1 MAKKRKRVPPAREAA
16 LSFWACVLHRLDDPS
31 TDPGCEP
38 LPSRFTCAG
47 SYYSSLATLVL
58 AESRALA
65 RASRHRLT
73 SPSEARLTSLSQ
85 IGPGKVAKQRGVSE
99 HLLCFKAHVLP
110 GTDWPT
116 MRTAW
121 AVELRSPKEKKGA
134 LFFVERAS
142 AFSGYGQEVSIN
154 LCGYALPTWRWLQQ
168 TSLHDQP
175 ILLLRPLDDLVPSL
189 RMWTACVLAPKP
201 PFLHQLVG
209 ARGATHQI
217 FTDSDAES
225 ETQQADAG
233 TQAQP
238 EGKVSMSDSEDS
250 SQPSQQMPV
259 EGLNFLQKEA
269 ISKILSSDGL
279 QRRCH
284 LLQGPPG
291 TGKTRA
297 VVALLQQL
305 ARRHKLGKEGRILVS
320 APSNGAVQVALE
332 SFSKTEEG
340 RRCPL
345 CLVGVEDRV
354 PPDGPLRAAFIHTR
368 VQHALALVK
377 QSSADPRAL
386 QEAAEALRTLERSVP
401 AAYLRLKLP
410 RNLSTK
416 HLQKCLETWEEA
428 SLGQGSCSE
437 ADDASDAETSESE
450 SSERKAHSARRPVRG
465 TLVER
470 LTELARRER
479 FGEAP
484 QFETEQLK
492 AAAAVFCTL
501 SCAGRPGLQM
511 SLRDGIETV
520 LVDEVPL
527 CLQPKQLVLV
537 GDPMQLS
544 ATVCHSD
551 MAKSAHFCRS
561 MMERLMGLGQEHI
574 MLQEQY
580 RMHPEISRFPSARF
594 YGGRLVDVLA
604 GGSQDSKHHALP
616 PYAVVDVAGTE
627 EVYHK
632 ESRII
637 NRREDGRVARRCP
650 PLVVITF
657 YNGQAALIRKL
668 LVETGIEV
676 HTVDSF
682 QGSEAEVVLL
692 SFVRANAQRRLGFLS
707 EFRRLNVALT
717 RAKHSL
723 IVFANAALLKGSF
736 SDDVTALFE
745 DASRRNLIWR
755 EEQLGQL
762 LSPSAG
768 RQATRLLNAQPGQRG
783 PAKRAFSSPEFT
795 KGHNVRGRK
804 RGQRQPEPRAFTDA
818 PLKELQ
824 PRRPAPCRRDA
835 EGPRLPT
842 RGRPCATGMPA
853 AALAAAAEAAV
864 ARSRSPTPPPGI
876 RPANAADMG
885 AQARI
890 VIGSKTTWTGQKCFG
905 RA

>member
-1 MAKKRKRVPPAREAA
+1 
-16 LSFWACVLHRLDDPS
+16 
-31 TDPGCEP
+31 
-38 LPSRFTCAG
+38 
-47 SYYSSLATLVL
+47 
-58 AESRALA
+58 
-65 RASRHRLT
+65 
-73 SPSEARLTSLSQ
+73 
-85 IGPGKVAKQRGVSE
+85 
-99 HLLCFKAHVLP
+99 
-110 GTDWPT
+110 
-116 MRTAW
+116 
-121 AVELRSPKEKKGA
+121 
-134 LFFVERAS
+134 
-142 AFSGYGQEVSIN
+142 
-154 LCGYALPTWRWLQQ
+154 
-168 TSLHDQP
+168 
-175 ILLLRPLDDLVPSL
+175 
-189 RMWTACVLAPKP
+189 MWTACVLAPKP
-201 PFLHQLVG
+201 PFLHQIVG

-225 ETQQADAG
+225 EMEQAEAG
-233 TQAQP
+233 MQAQP
-238 EGKVSMSDSEDS
+238 EGKVPISDSEES
-250 SQPSQQMPV
+250 SQPSQRLCV
-259 EGLNFLQKEA
+259 EGLNVLQKEA

-279 QRRCH
+279 HRRCH

-305 ARRHKLGKEGRILVS
+305 AQRHKLGKEGRILVS

-377 QSSADPRAL
+377 QSFEDPQAL

-410 RNLSTK
+410 RNLSAK
-416 HLQKCLETWEEA
+416 HLQKCLESWEEE
-428 SLGQGSCSE
+428 SPISNELPPLS
-437 ADDASDAETSESE
+437 AEGEETSASESE
-450 SSERKAHSARRPVRG
+450 REAHSSRRPVRG
-465 TLVER
+465 SLVER

-484 QFETEQLK
+484 EFETEQLK

-511 SLRDGIETV
+511 TLRDGIETV
-520 LVDEVPL
+520 LVDEAAQAIEAETLVPL

-604 GGSQDSKHHALP
+604 GGSQDSKHQALP

-627 EVYHK
+627 EVYHQ

-637 NRREDGRVARRCP
+637 NRREAESLACFAKHLASVACMGKNGLVTRRCP

-657 YNGQAALIRKL
+657 YNGQATLIRKL

-723 IVFANAALLKGSF
+723 ILFANAALLKGSF

-745 DASRRNLIWR
+745 DASRRKLIWKEEQLSQLLSSTSGGR
-755 EEQLGQL
+755 QAAPLVNEQLGQR
-762 LSPSAG
+762 S
-768 RQATRLLNAQPGQRG
+768 

-795 KGHNVRGRK
+795 KGKNLCGRK
-804 RGQRQPEPRAFTDA
+804 RQRQPESKAFTDA
-818 PLKELQ
+818 PLKEPLQ
-824 PRRPAPCRRDA
+824 PRRPGGGEFKISDAKTCLNIGQRLAAPDESRERDA
-835 EGPRLPT
+835 R
-842 RGRPCATGMPA
+842 
-853 AALAAAAEAAV
+853 
-864 ARSRSPTPPPGI
+864 
-876 RPANAADMG
+876 ANEEKNRMNSVL
-885 AQARI
+885 RH
-890 VIGSKTTWTGQKCFG
+890 
-905 RA
+905 R